1 MAEQVYTLGEQ
12 IRMRMAFLRYGQK
25 KVADLTGI
33 SVTSLSLIVNDKRR
47 PSPKHMKKLAEA
59 LRCTYQETLIP
70 K

>member
-1 MAEQVYTLGEQ
+1 MDKAYTIGEQ
-12 IRMRMAFLRYGQK
+12 IRMRRAFLRYGQK

-33 SVTSLSLIVNDKRR
+33 SVTSLSLIELDKRR

-59 LRCTYQETLIP
+59 LRCTYHETLIP